1 MRNDSWFRD
10 ALLSVSFFVLL
21 AGTPPLS
28 AQQDKHT
35 SPDGSTSCNSGGDC
49 ASNGGAVNAGNN
61 SSGTPGAGNPLGGNP
76 LGGDLTGGMGEPAPV
91 YVPPIVHPPG
101 TIEKGMLKSKIANAC
116 TELARAETKV
126 RIAVLIAALG
136 ALVLAAGGNIPGF
149 AVLLA
154 ATAVGVAGYDVAM
167 SWCNNDFPRW

>member
-1 MRNDSWFRD
+1 M
-10 ALLSVSFFVLL
+10 
-21 AGTPPLS
+21 PPLA

-49 ASNGGAVNAGNN
+49 ASNGGTVNAGNN

-76 LGGDLTGGMGEPAPV
+76 LGGDLTGGMGDPAPV
-91 YVPPIVHPPG
+91 DFPTIVHPAG
-101 TIEKGMLKSKIANAC
+101 TVEKGMLKAKIAGVC
-116 TELARAETKV
+116 LDLARAETKV
-126 RIAVLIAALG
+126 KIAVLITALG

-154 ATAVGVAGYDVAM
+154 AAAVGFAGYDVAL
-167 SWCNNDFPRW
+167 SWCSNDFPRW